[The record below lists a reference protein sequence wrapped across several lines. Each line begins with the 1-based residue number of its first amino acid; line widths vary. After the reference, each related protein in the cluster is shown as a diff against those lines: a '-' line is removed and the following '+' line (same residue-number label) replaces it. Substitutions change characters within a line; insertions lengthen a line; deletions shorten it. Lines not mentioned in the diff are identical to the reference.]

1 MILFHHLNLHLIFHI
16 IIIMI
21 NPNNNLN
28 LNLQCIRKSSLV
40 FPLTFKL
47 ESILHLLEFV
57 LFLVY
62 LNDIFQ

>member
-1 MILFHHLNLHLIFHI
+1 MILFHHLYLHLIFHI

-21 NPNNNLN
+21 NPNNNFDLN
-28 LNLQCIRKSSLV
+28 LLCIRKSSFV
-40 FPLTFKL
+40 FPLTFML

-57 LFLVY
+57 LLLVN